1 MGAKQTK
8 HIDDLTRHN
17 GFCFSSVE
25 KVNDAVRAVQA
36 LNQKISASTDANDR
50 EKLGGEKRVI
60 LTGFLKERT
69 RLQGLIADY
78 GKMIKAFETFV
89 KEKSGRWMGKSTLP
103 QAKIFLGNVKTAKKN
118 LDAFMETSKSFVL

>member
-25 KVNDAVRAVQA
+25 KVNDAVRAVMA
-36 LNQKISASTDANDR
+36 LNKKISASTDADAR
-50 EKLGGEKRVI
+50 EKLGGEKRVL

-69 RLQGLIADY
+69 RLQGLIDDY
-78 GKMIKAFETFV
+78 GKMIKAFEGFI
-89 KEKSGRWMGKSTLP
+89 KEKSGRWLAKSTLP
-103 QAKIFLGNVKTAKKN
+103 QAKTFLGNVQTAKKN